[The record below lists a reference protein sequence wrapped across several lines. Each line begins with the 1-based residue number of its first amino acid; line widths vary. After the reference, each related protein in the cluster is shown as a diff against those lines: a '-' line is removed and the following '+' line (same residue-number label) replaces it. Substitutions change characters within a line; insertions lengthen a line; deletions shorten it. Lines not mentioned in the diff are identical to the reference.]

1 MWSDTDHLK
10 ENSKS
15 HGPKSSGGEID
26 ILAESDG
33 GLLQAPAHPLK
44 EGNLRR
50 SISRPSPTPFP
61 YLERSDNR
69 QGEFNL
75 LCIRV
80 QFQEDDTPLTTGN
93 GLMEPEH
100 NEYYYNAIFQQMSDY
115 YKEVS
120 YDQFNLNASVTEEIF
135 TVDHNMSHYGS
146 NGNEVQKNVYL
157 INDTIAKADPSIDF
171 SQYDFFIVIHAGS
184 GEETDINND
193 SPHDIWSNNLGLYHF
208 WAVLGGPIQTN
219 DGKSISQISVIPE
232 TQNQDGLFSQ
242 NITGVACHEFGHNL
256 GLPDLY
262 DVEYHSDGI
271 GIWGLMSAGP
281 NLNGGLTPSHFCAWS
296 KMYLNW
302 VDPMIIDTN
311 RTDVYIRNIEDYKDI
326 YKIVLPGS
334 NGKEYFLL
342 ENRQRRGFDRYLP
355 GDGLLIWHIDENI
368 IFQDVG
374 WGFNRLE
381 ANDVNTWPNHKGVDL
396 EEAGGTQEL
405 DIIGDYNSGDHR
417 DPWFGKPEGFT
428 PYTVPNTFTY
438 TDINTEIHITD
449 ISWSSNNMSF
459 SVNFKDR
466 AIDLKKPNINTTS
479 GLPGASISFPLRLW
493 SNRAREN
500 SYNDRITLTVESD
513 HSDLLVLSQ
522 NPAEIPLDADNIFVY
537 ANLTIPLD
545 AHYQDLYIFH
555 ITAESQDDVQAPT
568 GLTLTVSV
576 EEILEFALSPIGNI
590 TLLPGE
596 ANVQNITIA
605 FNNSGND
612 RERFDFSVE
621 LSDEDWEWELSQER
635 VWLEPDSEHKI
646 YLYLFSPDNSIFS
659 DECVF
664 DIFMEHSTGTLTTG
678 FSAEVLQIFNLTME
692 VVDIADYATHSDPSV
707 LNISV
712 RNYGNGQ
719 DNISISLT
727 GTKAGWTID
736 FSSDYLII
744 PRKGIRYFTVTITP
758 QKLAHYNDDF
768 PFTVKVHSQGGFSL
782 ESENLEV
789 KVSKLVLLDLECDN
803 KNITLSTKKNTVQV
817 TVQLLNKGNVE
828 DYYQMNVVMPPDV
841 KMSLEGINKDNIT
854 IPAFNDIFMVML
866 FEFPDDITAGL
877 YYIDI
882 DISSSRQSDITLEM
896 RLNIT
901 IPNIYELQV
910 DFSSDKDGLDLS
922 KSSSIKYTITVN
934 NTSNRNIT
942 VILED
947 IGELKGFKITIQP
960 KELTHKLDISEGG
973 EFTILISSTPSS
985 EIKNIDLSLKVRVLE
1000 NGKTYSEDETLKVTR
1015 SIITNG
1021 DDDDDDSDSGEGKG
1035 GLMSSWIIWA
1045 VAGAILLFIICLV
1058 VVLVIKKGK
1067 KKDEE
1072 LLLDDEIDDP
1082 GSSEEATETEEVEV
1096 AEVEIA
1102 PDTLEIKEND
1112 DTLHEDFASEEN
1124 NMVKASDDEIIDQ
1137 KENISGKE
1145 VSIPKPKP
1153 PKPPE

>member
-1 MWSDTDHLK
+1 MEKTVITYEVLYDALRMEKQRTELQKLDQEFYK
-10 ENSKS
+10 NIKRYIEEK
-15 HGPKSSGGEID
+15 KD
-26 ILAESDG
+26 ILQS
-33 GLLQAPAHPLK
+33 Q
-44 EGNLRR
+44 EGK
-50 SISRPSPTPFP
+50 
-61 YLERSDNR
+61 D
-69 QGEFNL
+69 
-75 LCIRV
+75 
-80 QFQEDDTPLTTGN
+80 
-93 GLMEPEH
+93 
-100 NEYYYNAIFQQMSDY
+100 
-115 YKEVS
+115 
-120 YDQFNLNASVTEEIF
+120 SVF
-135 TVDHNMSHYGS
+135 TNI
-146 NGNEVQKNVYL
+146 EVQKTRKEIENIQKILKELYERREAKIIELALIATKSNHTNSADKESMLKEEKTFYEEALYLLANYRDNVLSSILSGKEVITKEEPKDLKDENMPPTTTKQLKFISSVPTFVGTDLNVYG
-157 INDTIAKADPSIDF
+157 PF
-171 SQYDFFIVIHAGS
+171 
-184 GEETDINND
+184 ERED
-193 SPHDIWSNNLGLYHF
+193 S
-208 WAVLGGPIQTN
+208 
-219 DGKSISQISVIPE
+219 
-232 TQNQDGLFSQ
+232 
-242 NITGVACHEFGHNL
+242 
-256 GLPDLY
+256 
-262 DVEYHSDGI
+262 
-271 GIWGLMSAGP
+271 
-281 NLNGGLTPSHFCAWS
+281 
-296 KMYLNW
+296 
-302 VDPMIIDTN
+302 
-311 RTDVYIRNIEDYKDI
+311 
-326 YKIVLPGS
+326 
-334 NGKEYFLL
+334 
-342 ENRQRRGFDRYLP
+342 
-355 GDGLLIWHIDENI
+355 
-368 IFQDVG
+368 
-374 WGFNRLE
+374 
-381 ANDVNTWPNHKGVDL
+381 
-396 EEAGGTQEL
+396 
-405 DIIGDYNSGDHR
+405 
-417 DPWFGKPEGFT
+417 
-428 PYTVPNTFTY
+428 
-438 TDINTEIHITD
+438 
-449 ISWSSNNMSF
+449 
-459 SVNFKDR
+459 
-466 AIDLKKPNINTTS
+466 
-479 GLPGASISFPLRLW
+479 
-493 SNRAREN
+493 
-500 SYNDRITLTVESD
+500 
-513 HSDLLVLSQ
+513 
-522 NPAEIPLDADNIFVY
+522 AEIPLDADNIFVY